1 MIDRDFKDL
10 LTKYGV
16 WFLVF
21 LFGGIYSLYSVV
33 RHLRFESLSYD
44 LGTYDQL
51 IWLASRGKPLYSSFM
66 ELHFFG
72 DHLTPSLVLLAPL
85 YWLWDNVIILLI
97 FQSFF
102 ATLGAV
108 PIYWLAKKKTKDEVF
123 SLVIALAYICFFGI
137 QNAITY
143 DFHPIVLATT
153 LLAWLFFFYENNKRL
168 LFWLILIIFLGLQE
182 NFALFTIALGIYLA
196 ARYRDFKKGIALAA
210 LGTVWFL
217 LAVFV
222 IIPHFSQASY
232 IYLPYHLTKMSFLEI
247 IKMMIYPWT
256 KAKVMIASLL
266 SFGFLPLLSPA
277 IFILLFEEFFQRF
290 VGSPFPARWCVGY
303 HYNSI
308 LVPVLAMGAIEAFKK
323 NFSRK
328 RSLAIIIIFIGIFLT
343 QKLTAPATEKLLTRK
358 FYDFSRVKDIKVIL
372 SLIPKDASVAA
383 TNNLGPHLSH
393 RQQLILLTNC
403 IEDKTLW
410 VDQTKRCFKMNPD
423 YLVADLNL
431 NLELVPYYPDYSRE
445 KISRYF
451 DYLEKTGEFKLLK
464 TQESIFL
471 LKRTN

>member
-1 MIDRDFKDL
+1 
-10 LTKYGV
+10 
-16 WFLVF
+16 
-21 LFGGIYSLYSVV
+21 
-33 RHLRFESLSYD
+33 
-44 LGTYDQL
+44 
-51 IWLASRGKPLYSSFM
+51 
-66 ELHFFG
+66 
-72 DHLTPSLVLLAPL
+72 
-85 YWLWDNVIILLI
+85 
-97 FQSFF
+97 
-102 ATLGAV
+102 
-108 PIYWLAKKKTKDEVF
+108 
-123 SLVIALAYICFFGI
+123 
-137 QNAITY
+137 
-143 DFHPIVLATT
+143 
-153 LLAWLFFFYENNKRL
+153 
-168 LFWLILIIFLGLQE
+168 LQE
-182 NFALFTIALGIYLA
+182 NFALFTVALGIYLA
-196 ARYRDFKKGIALAA
+196 VRYRDFKKGIALAA
-210 LGTVWFL
+210 LGAVWFL

-222 IIPHFSQASY
+222 IIPYFGQASY
-232 IYLPYHLTKMSFLEI
+232 IYLPYHVTKMSFLET
-247 IKMMIYPWT
+247 IKMMVYPWM

-277 IFILLFEEFFQRF
+277 IFIILFEEFFQRF

-308 LVPVLAMGAIEAFKK
+308 LAPVLALGAIEVFKK

-328 RSLAIIIIFIGIFLT
+328 RNLAIIIIFIGIFLT

-372 SLIPKDASVAA
+372 SLIPKEASVAA

-431 NLELVPYYPDYSRE
+431 NLELVSYYPDYSRE
-445 KISRYF
+445 KILRYF